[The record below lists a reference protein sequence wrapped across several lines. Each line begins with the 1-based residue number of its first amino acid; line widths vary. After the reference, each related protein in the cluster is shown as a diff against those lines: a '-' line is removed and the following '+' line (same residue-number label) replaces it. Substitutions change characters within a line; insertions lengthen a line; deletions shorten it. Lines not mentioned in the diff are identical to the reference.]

1 MQNSRASTTSMFVAE
16 RGVGQLP
23 GQVVSYVKTA
33 ACAAHEAGVKGMCY
47 IITPMSRAGGI
58 GDEKAGKVAFQ
69 DEAHEALFRERAR
82 LTARG
87 GEFAPTCGARTRT
100 GGACPNPPI
109 REGKGRCLNHAGPKA
124 ANEHH
129 ERLWREFRS
138 GKLSPADWHRR
149 EAKRAANRL
158 HDNWKK
164 DPWLPGRT
172 IDLGPAEGDMTDALR
187 DFGVDVAGL
196 APAVAD
202 WLRWR
207 YRRTQIDR
215 TDAGAWVRAV
225 RAELPKRV
233 DKAGVRPFA
242 SESATE
248 GPQGGAQRPAWK
260 VGPARGGLP
269 SKRGV
274 PDQPKAPKV
283 IRGKGYGRRGRP
295 RTQPAGDRELAGL
308 MELYRQNQAA
318 VGPMLDRCA
327 TEGDKL
333 ALLRALRDY
342 LADPNEAR
350 AQERWLSMVRVLR
363 PT

>member
-1 MQNSRASTTSMFVAE
+1 MGFQN
-16 RGVGQLP
+16 
-23 GQVVSYVKTA
+23 
-33 ACAAHEAGVKGMCY
+33 
-47 IITPMSRAGGI
+47 
-58 GDEKAGKVAFQ
+58 
-69 DEAHEALFRERAR
+69 EAHEVLFRERAR

-87 GEFAPTCGARTRT
+87 AVSAPICGARTRT
-100 GGACPNPPI
+100 GGACQNPPI

-124 ANEHH
+124 ANQRH
-129 ERLWREFRS
+129 ERLWRAFQTGS
-138 GKLSPADWHRR
+138 LSAAEWHRH

-158 HDNWKK
+158 HDRWKN

-215 TDAGAWVRAV
+215 TDAAAWARAV
-225 RAELPKRV
+225 RTELPKRV
-233 DKAGVRPFA
+233 AQVGVRPFA
-242 SESATE
+242 CESVTE
-248 GPQGGAQRPAWK
+248 GPQGGPQRPAWQM
-260 VGPARGGLP
+260 GPARDGRP
-269 SKRGV
+269 SKRAV
-274 PDQPKAPKV
+274 PDLPKAPKV

-295 RTQPAGDRELAGL
+295 RTQHAGDGELAGL
-308 MELYRQNQAA
+308 MALYRQNHTT
-318 VGPMLDRCA
+318 VGPMMDRCA
-327 TEGDKL
+327 DDGDKL

-342 LADPNEAR
+342 LADPNEPR

-363 PT
+363 TT

>member
-1 MQNSRASTTSMFVAE
+1 M
-16 RGVGQLP
+16 
-23 GQVVSYVKTA
+23 
-33 ACAAHEAGVKGMCY
+33 
-47 IITPMSRAGGI
+47 
-58 GDEKAGKVAFQ
+58 AFQ
-69 DEAHEALFRERAR
+69 NEAHEVLFRERAR

-87 GEFAPTCGARTRT
+87 AVSAPICGARTRT
-100 GGACPNPPI
+100 GGACQNPPI

-129 ERLWREFRS
+129 ERLWREFQS
-138 GKLSPADWHRR
+138 GKLNPADWHRH

-158 HDNWKK
+158 HDRWKK

-215 TDAGAWVRAV
+215 TDAGAWARAV
-225 RAELPKRV
+225 RTELPKRV
-233 DKAGVRPFA
+233 YQAGVRRFA
-242 SESATE
+242 FEGATE
-248 GPQGGAQRPAWK
+248 GPQRGAQRPACK
-260 VGPARGGLP
+260 VDPARDGLP

-274 PDQPKAPKV
+274 PDQPKAPKM

-295 RTQPAGDRELAGL
+295 RTQPAGDGELAGL
-308 MELYRQNQAA
+308 MELYRQSQAT
-318 VGPMLDRCA
+318 VGPMMEHCA
-327 TEGDKL
+327 NDGDKL

-342 LADPNEAR
+342 LADPNEPR
-350 AQERWLSMVRVLR
+350 ALARWLSMARDLR